1 MRIDGRFDPKAW
13 VQPQAEETVVSARVV
28 EPRDERAVESASS
41 ESGEASA
48 NFTSELELSYAYTHA
63 SRTAEAVTEV
73 LEKTPDL

>member
-28 EPRDERAVESASS
+28 EQRDEREVESAIS
-41 ESGEASA
+41 ESGDASA

-63 SRTAEAVTEV
+63 TRTAATVTEV